1 MKTTKEMIEVMEHYE
16 NGGEIEY
23 CSYDNATSDWKDV
36 KYGPTWCWSVFDYRI
51 KENKKTITMEKWL
64 MIRGDEYYICNT
76 NKVDNYALSTPVKLL
91 DTYEIE
97 I

>member
-1 MKTTKEMIEVMEHYE
+1 MKTTKEMIEVMEWFDK
-16 NGGEIEY
+16 GGDIEFTIRKR
-23 CSYDNATSDWKDV
+23 DNWNIV
-36 KYGPTWCWSVFDYRI
+36 KTPVWNWNEYDYRI
-51 KENKKTITMEKWL
+51 KEKKKTITMEKWL